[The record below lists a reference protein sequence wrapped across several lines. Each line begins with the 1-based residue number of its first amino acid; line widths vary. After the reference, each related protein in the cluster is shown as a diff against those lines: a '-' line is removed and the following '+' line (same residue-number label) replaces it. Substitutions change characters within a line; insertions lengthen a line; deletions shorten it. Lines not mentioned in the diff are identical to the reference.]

1 MPPAGSPLRLALFD
15 CDGTLVDS
23 QHNIVTAMG
32 KAFEAFGLTVPSTT
46 AIRRIIGL
54 PLVRAIA
61 ALHPT
66 GNSAQHEA
74 LAEIYKK
81 EFGAAR
87 ALPEHQEPLFDGI
100 VSVLE
105 KLQAEGVLLGIATGK
120 SKRGLDMV
128 LEHHAIGHFF
138 TTCQTSDIGFGKPHP
153 DMALRALRETGVAAR
168 DTIMIGD
175 SIFDMA
181 MARAAGMK
189 SIGVGWGYYG
199 PKELAEAGADALVDE
214 VRAIPPTLSRLW
226 AA

>member
-1 MPPAGSPLRLALFD
+1 LALFD

-23 QHNIVTAMG
+23 QHNIVSAMG
-32 KAFEAFGLTVPSTT
+32 KAFEAFGLVPPPSL

-66 GNSAQHEA
+66 GNSTQHEA

-81 EFGAAR
+81 EFAAAR
-87 ALPEHQEPLFDGI
+87 ALPEHHEPLFDGI
-100 VSVLE
+100 LAVLE
-105 KLQAEGVLLGIATGK
+105 TLQAEGIVLGIATGK
-120 SKRGLDMV
+120 SKRGLDLV

-153 DMALRALRETGVAAR
+153 DMALRALRETGAAAR

-189 SIGVGWGYYG
+189 AIGVGWGYYG
-199 PKELAEAGADALVDE
+199 PKELAEAGADALIEE
-214 VRAIPPTLSRLW
+214 VGEIPAALGRLW
-226 AA
+226 TA